1 MDQVA
6 QPALITAVGDGSL
19 KRRIGALT
27 EKAPRLTVTIILT
40 LILTAIRFQQIN
52 ADWAVQRFSAN
63 GAVRPLERSKLEQ
76 TCFTNGKSGNSKEW
90 RTTDTAIGGEK
101 SEE

>member
-6 QPALITAVGDGSL
+6 QPALITAIGDRSL

-27 EKAPRLTVTIILT
+27 EQAPRLALILT
-40 LILTAIRFQQIN
+40 LILTAIRLRPIN
-52 ADWAVQRFSAN
+52 ADGAVQRFSAN
-63 GAVRPLERSKLEQ
+63 GAVRPLQRSQREQ
-76 TCFTNGKSGNSKEW
+76 TCFTNGKTGNSKEW
-90 RTTDTAIGGEK
+90 RTTDTTIGREK

>member
-6 QPALITAVGDGSL
+6 QPSLITAVGDRSH
-19 KRRIGALT
+19 KRSIGALT
-27 EKAPRLTVTIILT
+27 EKAPRFPLT
-40 LILTAIRFQQIN
+40 LAPILTAIRLRQIN

-63 GAVRPLERSKLEQ
+63 GAVRPLQRSKREQ

-90 RTTDTAIGGEK
+90 RTTDSTIGREK

>member
-6 QPALITAVGDGSL
+6 QPAVITAVGDGSL
-19 KRRIGALT
+19 KGGIGALT
-27 EKAPRLTVTIILT
+27 EQAPRFTLT
-40 LILTAIRFQQIN
+40 LILTAIGLYVNSACRE
-52 ADWAVQRFSAN
+52 VQGFSAN
-63 GAVRPLERSKLEQ
+63 GAVRPLQRSKREQ
-76 TCFTNGKSGNSKEW
+76 TCLTNGKSGNSKEW